1 MSIEDL
7 LTILFLIPNLFTL
20 FLFRKE
26 TLNYFK
32 IYRKKKNP
40 DHTLLPGETLTYL
53 HKNPIN
59 FFKNL
64 PLVPFK
70 MWKIIF
76 ERHNDE
82 ELDKAAKKAR
92 KILLIFYVYN
102 LTFFLLVF
110 LLVYFDIL

>member
-7 LTILFLIPNLFTL
+7 LTILFLIPNFFIL

-26 TLNYFK
+26 TFNYFK

-40 DHTLLPGETLTYL
+40 NYPLLPRETLTYL
-53 HKNPIN
+53 HKDPIN

-64 PLVPFK
+64 PLIPVK

-76 ERHNDE
+76 ERHSDE
-82 ELDKAAKKAR
+82 ELNKAAGKAR
-92 KILLIFYVYN
+92 KILLIFYVYD
-102 LTFFLLVF
+102 FLFILFVF
-110 LLVYFDIL
+110 LLSYFNFV